1 MLFSCRKKNDLKV
14 ITLALVFTLLIFSSI
29 LISNTLTQREIK
41 TNDSEV
47 ILKIG
52 SNLEGDSWDTKKL
65 KEKNKSYDKINKNE
79 HQLVFT
85 FEKRKGKPVTL
96 VGRFYM
102 SDKEKKDIL
111 KLLKKKLACGGAVKD
126 EWIELQGEVKDKIKD
141 ILLKD
146 GWKFK

>member
-1 MLFSCRKKNDLKV
+1 MFQMGAS
-14 ITLALVFTLLIFSSI
+14 
-29 LISNTLTQREIK
+29 
-41 TNDSEV
+41 
-47 ILKIG
+47 
-52 SNLEGDSWDTKKL
+52 LEGQSFESKKL
-65 KEKNKSYDKINKNE
+65 KNPKKSFERISKNE

-111 KLLKKKLACGGAVKD
+111 KLLKTKLACGGAVKE
-126 EWIELQGEVKDKIKD
+126 EWLELQGNVKDKIID
-141 ILLKD
+141 ILKSD